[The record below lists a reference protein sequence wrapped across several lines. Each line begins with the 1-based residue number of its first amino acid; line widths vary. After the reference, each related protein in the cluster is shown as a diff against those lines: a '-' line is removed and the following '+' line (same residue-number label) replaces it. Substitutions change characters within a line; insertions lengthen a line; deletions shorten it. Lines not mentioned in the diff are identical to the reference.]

1 MEVIEHSIA
10 DGTNSQGRS
19 GEITNEENVPVV
31 QFAEPIVDLD
41 ELRQRQK
48 DAQDPGNLFL
58 YPTSLKAAN
67 PTFGVR
73 LKKGDA
79 ITKEKN
85 KQDTQTTE
93 KPKHE
98 KFNSMASLMS
108 SFTKFT
114 SVEKR
119 IEVDDF
125 KIATN
130 DIIPGG
136 LYDENPYLPNNQS
149 KMTLK
154 KYIETREKELK
165 FNGQGSNMMDS
176 TFSIMENNFPAP
188 Q

>member
-1 MEVIEHSIA
+1 
-10 DGTNSQGRS
+10 
-19 GEITNEENVPVV
+19 
-31 QFAEPIVDLD
+31 
-41 ELRQRQK
+41 
-48 DAQDPGNLFL
+48 
-58 YPTSLKAAN
+58 
-67 PTFGVR
+67 
-73 LKKGDA
+73 
-79 ITKEKN
+79 
-85 KQDTQTTE
+85 
-93 KPKHE
+93 
-98 KFNSMASLMS
+98 MASLMS